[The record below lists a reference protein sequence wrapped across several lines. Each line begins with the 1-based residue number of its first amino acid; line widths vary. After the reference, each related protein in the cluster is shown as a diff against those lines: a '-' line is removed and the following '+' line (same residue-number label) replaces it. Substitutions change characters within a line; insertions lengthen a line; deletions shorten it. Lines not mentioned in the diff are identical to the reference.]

1 MPFTEVERI
10 YTGKMKCYKIKPF
23 YISIPCLKLYGKDNE
38 NIIGKKQPFENFYC
52 LFLDDAQMIKN

>member
-1 MPFTEVERI
+1 
-10 YTGKMKCYKIKPF
+10 MKCYKIKPF